1 MADAPKAI
9 RDYTALAA
17 YSAPS
22 CIVLAESTRA
32 YEIKTSI
39 LNALPS
45 FYGFSKENPYHHIR
59 DFLELCE
66 MHRFTNI
73 TTDQQRLRLFP
84 YSLKDKAKA
93 WLHALPQNTI
103 TTWDQIMSKTFL
115 SKYYPAQRTNAVRK
129 EMMQFT
135 QYNGESFHECWER
148 YKNLYA
154 QYPHH
159 GFSVWQK
166 VQHFYEGLLPESGN
180 TVDSAVGGS
189 LVAKTPDEALE
200 TFEMIS
206 ENSQQW
212 DFSARTSK
220 SIALMHSHVESDLEE
235 KYQMLQRQMEAMQ
248 LELQKSK
255 MGKAQAMCSYCYS
268 PDHLS
273 TECLMQPPRA
283 EEANFMN
290 AGWRRPEQQGCN
302 QNQRQH
308 PGFQWS
314 NPQGGQYA
322 PTAPYQP
329 FHLRQGQFQAPT
341 LDTTAPTKLEEM
353 FAAFMTQTR
362 QQNEENKQTFKTM
375 QASISKLEM
384 QVGQL
389 A

>member
-1 MADAPKAI
+1 MGDEHKSIRDFTAPK
-9 RDYTALAA
+9 A

-22 CIVLAESTRA
+22 CIVLTPSTGA

-45 FYGFSKENPYHHIR
+45 FYGLSKENPYHHIC
-59 DFLELCE
+59 DFLEFCE
-66 MHRFTNI
+66 MQRFSNI
-73 TTDQQRLRLFP
+73 TPDQQRLRLFP
-84 YSLKDKAKA
+84 YSLKDNAKA
-93 WLHALPQNTI
+93 WLHALPENTI
-103 TTWDQIMSKTFL
+103 TTWDQMSKTFL

-129 EMMQFT
+129 EMMRFT
-135 QYNGESFHECWER
+135 QYSGESFHECWER
-148 YKNLYA
+148 YKNLYV

-166 VQHFYEGLLPESGN
+166 VQHFYEGLLPECRN
-180 TVDSAVGGS
+180 TMDSAVGGS

-220 SIALMHSHVESDLEE
+220 STALMHSHVESDLEE

-248 LELQKSK
+248 LELQKAK

-273 TECLMQPPRA
+273 TDCHMQPPRE
-283 EEANFMN
+283 EEANFVN
-290 AGWRRPEQQGCN
+290 AGWRRPEQQMYN
-302 QNQRQH
+302 QNQGQH

-322 PTAPYQP
+322 PAAPYLP
-329 FHLRQGQFQAPT
+329 PHMRQGQFQAPT